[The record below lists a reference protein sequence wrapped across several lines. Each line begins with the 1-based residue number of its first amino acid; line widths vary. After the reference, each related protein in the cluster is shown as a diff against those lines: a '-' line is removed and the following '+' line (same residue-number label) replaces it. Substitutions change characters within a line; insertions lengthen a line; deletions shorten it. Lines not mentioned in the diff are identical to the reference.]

1 MNDNKKSTD
10 LGKLAREYN
19 RRCALEATE
28 REANRNTGLLQ
39 HFLEQLSLEEEN
51 PVFENTGFCHNPLC
65 ENEEWPSEMI
75 GQQCE
80 CGGYIWHKDEYRE
93 EEDTTC
99 LESNSC
105 AHCDVEMEYLYEHE
119 KRETC
124 RRCENILE
132 QAPAA
137 FQ

>member
-1 MNDNKKSTD
+1 MIDNKKSTD

-19 RRCALEATE
+19 RRCELEASVWLIE
-28 REANRNTGLLQ
+28 RLQAENANLKSKLENRDLNISHLTKLLK
-39 HFLEQLSLEEEN
+39 LAGTVRINIEKTIEN
-51 PVFENTGFCHNPLC
+51 SAKPCPECNY
-65 ENEEWPSEMI
+65 EEWVS
-75 GQQCE
+75 Q
-80 CGGYIWHKDEYRE
+80 
-93 EEDTTC
+93 EDTTC

-132 QAPAA
+132 QDPAA

>member
-1 MNDNKKSTD
+1 MNDNKKRTVLDKLVLDLPRRSTTTEAQKDNKKTD

-19 RRCALEATE
+19 RRCELEAE
-28 REANRNTGLLQ
+28 NEGL
-39 HFLEQLSLEEEN
+39 
-51 PVFENTGFCHNPLC
+51 CHNPLC
-65 ENEEWPSEMI
+65 ENEELPSEMI
-75 GQQCE
+75 GHQCD

-132 QAPAA
+132 QDPSA